1 MFKDAREEL
10 FVKHLIAVAALAALI
25 VAYPAPGSPQTSPA
39 LEDLGKQIERLR
51 EDLKTSEIL
60 RALGKDLEALK
71 EGQQALHKDLQDIKT
86 LLQARPAAAAVPAAP
101 PAAVLSVDGA
111 PFKGE
116 QTAKLTLI
124 EFTDFQ

>member
-1 MFKDAREEL
+1 M
-10 FVKHLIAVAALAALI
+10 KHLVVVAALVALTL
-25 VAYPAPGSPQTSPA
+25 AYAAPGLPQTSQT
-39 LEDLGKQIERLR
+39 LESLGKQIEGLR
-51 EDLKTSEIL
+51 EDLKTSEVL
-60 RALGKDLEALK
+60 RALGKELEAIK

-86 LLQARPAAAAVPAAP
+86 LLQARPAAAAAPAVPP
-101 PAAVLSVDGA
+101 SAVLSVAGA

>member
-1 MFKDAREEL
+1 M
-10 FVKHLIAVAALAALI
+10 KHLVPVAAMVALTLAYA
-25 VAYPAPGSPQTSPA
+25 APGLPQTSPA

-51 EDLKTSEIL
+51 EDLKTSEAL
-60 RALGKDLEALK
+60 RALGKDIEAIK
-71 EGQQALHKDLQDIKT
+71 EGQQALQKDIQELKT
-86 LLQARPAAAAVPAAP
+86 LLQTRPVAAAPAPAAP
-101 PAAVLSVDGA
+101 PPAVLSVAGA